1 MTLSKEYNLTNNE
14 KRVLLALV
22 KKDKVSPEE
31 LAANSGLS
39 IEAAMQ
45 SAFLLKEKL
54 TATYTL
60 TKEGE
65 LYAQVSLPERQII
78 NSLTAPLSLSELK
91 KKFPP
96 QMVGIALGWLRKKN
110 WAKIEGDKIIPSGK
124 ADKEDDEKV
133 LERLK
138 IEGADSESTI
148 EPSDLKNECGDEIPS
163 QIAKKAIEMGCT
175 NLKYIYKDGSYC
187 KGLPASS
194 LYGSPH
200 RFGKLESAEAHKV
213 ILGEGW
219 VLFASPSGGLIKRG
233 LVERTEKKT
242 RIITITE
249 AGKAL
254 AAAGLTIEEEIAQL
268 TPAIIKSGAWKT
280 GRIRPYNIHTPVKPV
295 YGAKIHPYQRLI
307 NEMRS
312 IFLEMGFTEIK
323 GDIVQSSF
331 WNFDALFQPQDHPAR
346 EMQDTFH
353 LATEC
358 DIPEEYITPVKDM
371 HERGAGVSRGWGGKW
386 REDIARKQ
394 VLRTHTT
401 AVTIKYLADHPD
413 PPVKAFCIDRA
424 YRREAIDPTHT
435 PEFEQLEGV
444 VMDKGVSFKNLLG
457 CLTEFYHRMG
467 FDEVRFRPGYFPY
480 TEPSVEPEVYI
491 ESRGKWVELGG
502 AGVFRKEV
510 TLPLGIKYPV
520 LAWGLGVSRVA
531 MLRLGLKDLRELYQS
546 DIDWLR
552 KSTVL

>member
-1 MTLSKEYNLTNNE
+1 MVPMKEYSLTNNE
-14 KRVLLALV
+14 KKVLIALSN
-22 KKDKVSPEE
+22 KEKFTPED
-31 LAANSGLS
+31 LTSASGLS

-45 SAFLLKEKL
+45 SAFLLAEKGL
-54 TATYTL
+54 CEVTEKVTTIYTL

-65 LYAQVSLPERQII
+65 TYAQISLPERQII
-78 NSLTAPLSLSELK
+78 NSIKAPLSLSELK

-110 WAKIEGDKIIPSGK
+110 WARIEGENIIPSGK
-124 ADKEDDEKV
+124 AEVGEDENILTK
-133 LERLK
+133 LK
-138 IEGADSESTI
+138 KGPLSE
-148 EPSDLKNECGDEIPS
+148 LGD
-163 QIAKKAIEMGCT
+163 AVR
-175 NLKYIYKDGSYC
+175 D
-187 KGLPASS
+187 
-194 LYGSPH
+194 
-200 RFGKLESAEAHKV
+200 
-213 ILGEGW
+213 
-219 VLFASPSGGLIKRG
+219 LIKRN
-233 LVERTEKKT
+233 LVEKTEKKT
-242 RIITITE
+242 RLIIIT
-249 AGKAL
+249 ADGKSL
-254 AAAGLTIEEEIAQL
+254 AASGLSIQEEIAQL
-268 TPAIIKSGAWKT
+268 TPTIITTGSWKNA
-280 GRIRPYNIHTPVKPV
+280 RIRPYNIHTPVKPV
-295 YGAKIHPYQRLI
+295 YGAKLHPYQRLI

-358 DIPEEYITPVKDM
+358 DIPEEYIAPVKEM
-371 HERGAGVSRGWGGKW
+371 HEKGAGISRGWGGKW
-386 REDIARKQ
+386 SENVARKQ

-401 AVTIKYLADHPD
+401 AVTIKYLTDHPD
-413 PPVKAFCIDRA
+413 QPVKAFCIDRA

>member
-1 MTLSKEYNLTNNE
+1 MSLIKEFNLTNNE
-14 KRVLLALV
+14 KRILQTLAR
-22 KKDKVSPEE
+22 KDKYSPEE
-31 LAANSGLS
+31 LAASSGLN

-45 SAFLLKEKL
+45 SAFLLAEKGICEIAEKS
-54 TATYTL
+54 TAIYSL
-60 TKEGE
+60 TKEGGQ
-65 LYAQVSLPERQII
+65 YAQNGLPERQII
-78 NSLTAPLSLSELK
+78 NSLNAPLPLSDLK

-96 QMVGIALGWLRKKN
+96 QMVGIALGWLRRKN
-110 WAKIEGDKIIPSGK
+110 WARIEGDMIIPAGK
-124 ADKEDDEKV
+124 AGTGEDEDI
-133 LERLK
+133 LSL
-138 IEGADSESTI
+138 
-148 EPSDLKNECGDEIPS
+148 LKNGPSSEIRE
-163 QIAKKAIEMGCT
+163 AVIE
-175 NLKYIYKDGSYC
+175 
-187 KGLPASS
+187 
-194 LYGSPH
+194 
-200 RFGKLESAEAHKV
+200 
-213 ILGEGW
+213 
-219 VLFASPSGGLIKRG
+219 LIKRN
-233 LVERTEKKT
+233 LVEKTEKKT
-242 RIITITE
+242 RNITITDK
-249 AGKAL
+249 GKAL
-254 AAAGLTIEEEIAQL
+254 ASAGLLIEEEIAQL
-268 TPAIIKSGAWKT
+268 TPTIIKSGAWKNAK
-280 GRIRPYNIHTPVKPV
+280 IRPYNIHTPVKPV
-295 YGAKIHPYQRLI
+295 YGAKLHPYQRLI

-353 LATEC
+353 LDTEC
-358 DIPEEYITPVKDM
+358 DLPEEYIAPVKKM
-371 HERGAGVSRGWGGKW
+371 HEKGAGISRGWGGTW
-386 REDIARKQ
+386 SEDIARKQ

-401 AVTIKYLADHPD
+401 AVTIKYLADHPE

-552 KSTVL
+552 KSTVI

>member
-1 MTLSKEYNLTNNE
+1 MTLTKNPNLTNNE
-14 KRVLLALV
+14 KRVLQALL
-22 KKDKVSPEE
+22 KKDTFSPED
-31 LAANSGLS
+31 LAHAAELS

-45 SAFLLKEKL
+45 SVFLLAEKGLCEIKETVTSIYK
-54 TATYTL
+54 L
-60 TKEGE
+60 TKEGKM
-65 LYAQVSLPERQII
+65 YAEVSLPERQII
-78 NSLTAPLSLSELK
+78 NSLTTPLSLSELK

-96 QMVGIALGWLRKKN
+96 QMVGIALGWLRKKK
-110 WAKIEGDKIIPSGK
+110 WARIEGDMIIPEGR
-124 ADKEDDEKV
+124 AEIEDDEIILSK
-133 LERLK
+133 
-138 IEGADSESTI
+138 
-148 EPSDLKNECGDEIPS
+148 LKNGPLSELVDS
-163 QIAKKAIEMGCT
+163 V
-175 NLKYIYKDGSYC
+175 KD
-187 KGLPASS
+187 
-194 LYGSPH
+194 
-200 RFGKLESAEAHKV
+200 
-213 ILGEGW
+213 
-219 VLFASPSGGLIKRG
+219 LIKRN
-233 LVERTEKKT
+233 LVEKTEKKT
-242 RIITITE
+242 RIITITSS
-249 AGKAL
+249 GKAL
-254 AAAGLTIEEEIAQL
+254 ASSGLVIEEEIVQL
-268 TPAIIKSGAWKT
+268 TPTIITSGTWKNA
-280 GRIRPYNIHTPVKPV
+280 RIRPYDIHTPIKPV
-295 YGAKIHPYQRLI
+295 YGAKIHPYRRLI
-307 NEMRS
+307 NEMRQ

-331 WNFDALFQPQDHPAR
+331 WNFDALFQPQEHPAR

-358 DIPEEYITPVKDM
+358 DLPQEYITPVKEM
-371 HERGAGVSRGWGGKW
+371 HEKGGGISRGWGGKW
-386 REDIARKQ
+386 SEDVARKQ

-413 PPVKAFCIDRA
+413 QPVKAFCIDRA

-510 TLPLGIKYPV
+510 TLPLGIKHPV

-552 KSTVL
+552 KSTVI

>member
-1 MTLSKEYNLTNNE
+1 MSIKEKDILITNNE
-14 KRVLLALV
+14 KRVLLALSR
-22 KKDKVSPEE
+22 KDKFSPDD
-31 LAANSGLS
+31 LAAASELS
-39 IEAAMQ
+39 IEASMQ
-45 SAFLLKEKL
+45 SAFMLAEKSLCEIKE
-54 TATYTL
+54 TVTTTYNL

-65 LYAQVSLPERQII
+65 QYAQISLPERQVM
-78 NSLTAPLSLSELK
+78 NSLKEPLSLSELK

-110 WAKIEGDKIIPSGK
+110 WVKIEGDRIIPVEK
-124 ADKEDDEKV
+124 AEVGEDENILTK
-133 LERLK
+133 LK
-138 IEGADSESTI
+138 KG
-148 EPSDLKNECGDEIPS
+148 PLSDIG
-163 QIAKKAIEMGCT
+163 
-175 NLKYIYKDGSYC
+175 
-187 KGLPASS
+187 
-194 LYGSPH
+194 
-200 RFGKLESAEAHKV
+200 EAV
-213 ILGEGW
+213 RD
-219 VLFASPSGGLIKRG
+219 LIKRN
-233 LVERTEKKT
+233 LVEKTEKKS
-242 RIITITE
+242 RIIIITS
-249 AGKAL
+249 AGKAI
-254 AAAGLTIEEEIAQL
+254 AAKGLTIEEEIVQL
-268 TPAIIKSGAWKT
+268 TPTIITSGSWKNA
-280 GRIRPYNIHTPVKPV
+280 RIRPYDIHTPIKPI

-307 NEMRS
+307 NEMRQ

-331 WNFDALFQPQDHPAR
+331 WNFDALFQPQEHPAR

-358 DIPEEYITPVKDM
+358 DLPEEYIKPVKEM
-371 HERGAGVSRGWGGKW
+371 HEKGGGISRGWGGKW
-386 REDIARKQ
+386 SEDVARKQ

-413 PPVKAFCIDRA
+413 TAVKAFCIDRA

-510 TLPLGIKYPV
+510 TLPLGIKQPV

-552 KSTVL
+552 KSTVV

>member
-1 MTLSKEYNLTNNE
+1 MATPALNNNE
-14 KRVLLALV
+14 KKVLQALAR
-22 KKDKVSPEE
+22 KGKISPDE
-31 LAANSGLS
+31 LAVASQLS
-39 IEAAMQ
+39 VEAAMQ
-45 SAFLLKEKL
+45 AAFLLAEKGLCEVTEKL
-54 TATYTL
+54 TDIFAL

-65 LYAQVSLPERQII
+65 EYANKGLPERQIV
-78 NSLTAPLSLSELK
+78 NSLKAPLSLSELK

-110 WAKIEGDKIIPSGK
+110 WARIEGENVIPSGK
-124 ADKEDDEKV
+124 AE
-133 LERLK
+133 
-138 IEGADSESTI
+138 
-148 EPSDLKNECGDEIPS
+148 
-163 QIAKKAIEMGCT
+163 
-175 NLKYIYKDGSYC
+175 
-187 KGLPASS
+187 
-194 LYGSPH
+194 
-200 RFGKLESAEAHKV
+200 
-213 ILGEGW
+213 LGEDENILAKLKQGP
-219 VLFASPSGGLIKRG
+219 LSEAEDAIRDLIKRN
-233 LVERTEKKT
+233 LVEKTERKT
-242 RIITITE
+242 RIISITE

-254 AAAGLTIEEEIAQL
+254 AASGLKIEEEISQL
-268 TPAIIKSGAWKT
+268 TPTIITSGAWKT
-280 GRIRPYNIHTPVKPV
+280 ARIRPYDIHTPVKPL

-307 NEMRS
+307 NEMRE

-353 LATEC
+353 LDTEC
-358 DIPEEYITPVKDM
+358 DLPSEYIKPVKEM
-371 HERGAGVSRGWGGKW
+371 HEKGGGISRGWGGRWSEKV
-386 REDIARKQ
+386 ARKQ

-401 AVTIKYLADHPD
+401 AITIKYLADHTQ

-444 VMDKGVSFKNLLG
+444 VMDKSVSFKNLLG

-502 AGVFRKEV
+502 AGMFRKEV
-510 TLPLGIKYPV
+510 TLPLGIKHPV

>member
-1 MTLSKEYNLTNNE
+1 MAPTKEYSLTNNE
-14 KRVLLALV
+14 KKVLLSLS
-22 KKDKVSPEE
+22 KKDKFTPED
-31 LAANSGLS
+31 LTSTSGLS

-45 SAFLLKEKL
+45 SAFLLAEKGL
-54 TATYTL
+54 CEVTEKVTTIYTL
-60 TKEGE
+60 TNEGE
-65 LYAQVSLPERQII
+65 TYAQLSLPERQII
-78 NSLTAPLSLSELK
+78 NSIKAPLSLSELK

-110 WAKIEGDKIIPSGK
+110 WARIEGENIIPSGK
-124 ADKEDDEKV
+124 ADVGEDENILTK
-133 LERLK
+133 LK
-138 IEGADSESTI
+138 KGPLSE
-148 EPSDLKNECGDEIPS
+148 
-163 QIAKKAIEMGCT
+163 
-175 NLKYIYKDGSYC
+175 
-187 KGLPASS
+187 
-194 LYGSPH
+194 
-200 RFGKLESAEAHKV
+200 
-213 ILGEGW
+213 LGEA
-219 VLFASPSGGLIKRG
+219 VRDLIKRN
-233 LVERTEKKT
+233 LVEKTEKKT
-242 RIITITE
+242 RLIIIT
-249 AGKAL
+249 ADGKAL
-254 AAAGLTIEEEIAQL
+254 AAAGFSIEEEIAQL
-268 TPAIIKSGAWKT
+268 TPTIITSGSWKT
-280 GRIRPYNIHTPVKPV
+280 ARIRPYNIHTPIKPV
-295 YGAKIHPYQRLI
+295 YGAKLHPYQRLI

-358 DIPEEYITPVKDM
+358 DLPEEYIAPVKEM
-371 HERGAGVSRGWGGKW
+371 HEKGAGISRGWGGKW
-386 REDIARKQ
+386 SEDVARKQ

-401 AVTIKYLADHPD
+401 AVTIKYLTDHPD

>member
-1 MTLSKEYNLTNNE
+1 MTLTTIPNLTNNE
-14 KRVLLALV
+14 KRILQALLT
-22 KKDKVSPEE
+22 KDKFSPED
-31 LAANSGLS
+31 LAQASEMS
-39 IEAAMQ
+39 IEASMQ
-45 SAFLLKEKL
+45 SAFLLAEKGL
-54 TATYTL
+54 CDIQETVTAIYKL

-65 LYAQVSLPERQII
+65 MYAQVSLPERQII
-78 NSLTAPLSLSELK
+78 NSITSPVSLSELK

-96 QMVGIALGWLRKKN
+96 QMVGIALGWLRKKK
-110 WAKIEGDKIIPSGK
+110 WAKIEGDMIIPEGK
-124 ADKEDDEKV
+124 AEVEEDESILSK
-133 LERLK
+133 LK
-138 IEGADSESTI
+138 TG
-148 EPSDLKNECGDEIPS
+148 PLSDLRD
-163 QIAKKAIEMGCT
+163 AV
-175 NLKYIYKDGSYC
+175 KD
-187 KGLPASS
+187 
-194 LYGSPH
+194 
-200 RFGKLESAEAHKV
+200 
-213 ILGEGW
+213 
-219 VLFASPSGGLIKRG
+219 LIKRN
-233 LVERTEKKT
+233 LVEKTEKKS
-242 RIITITE
+242 RIITIN
-249 AGKAL
+249 ASGKAL
-254 AAAGLTIEEEIAQL
+254 ASAGLVIEEEIAQL
-268 TPAIIKSGAWKT
+268 TPTIITSGSWKNA
-280 GRIRPYNIHTPVKPV
+280 RIRPYDIHTPIKPV
-295 YGAKIHPYQRLI
+295 YGAKLHPYQRLI
-307 NEMRS
+307 NEMRQ

-358 DIPEEYITPVKDM
+358 DLPEGYIKPVKEM
-371 HERGAGVSRGWGGKW
+371 HENGSGISRGWGGKW
-386 REDIARKQ
+386 SEDIARKQ

-413 PPVKAFCIDRA
+413 EPVKAFCIDRA

-444 VMDKGVSFKNLLG
+444 VMDKGVSFNHLLG

-552 KSTVL
+552 KSTVV

>member
-1 MTLSKEYNLTNNE
+1 MKEYSLTNNE
-14 KRVLLALV
+14 KKVLLALS
-22 KKDKVSPEE
+22 KKDKFTPED
-31 LAANSGLS
+31 LTSASGLS

-45 SAFLLKEKL
+45 SAFLLAEKGL
-54 TATYTL
+54 CEITEKVTAIYTL

-65 LYAQVSLPERQII
+65 TYAQLSLPERQII
-78 NSLTAPLSLSELK
+78 NSIKAPLSLSELK
-91 KKFPP
+91 QKFPP

-110 WAKIEGDKIIPSGK
+110 WARIEGENIIPSGK
-124 ADKEDDEKV
+124 AEVGEDENILTK
-133 LERLK
+133 LK
-138 IEGADSESTI
+138 KGPLS
-148 EPSDLKNECGDEIPS
+148 
-163 QIAKKAIEMGCT
+163 EMG
-175 NLKYIYKDGSYC
+175 D
-187 KGLPASS
+187 A
-194 LYGSPH
+194 
-200 RFGKLESAEAHKV
+200 
-213 ILGEGW
+213 
-219 VLFASPSGGLIKRG
+219 VLDLIKRN
-233 LVERTEKKT
+233 LVEKTEKKT
-242 RIITITE
+242 RIISITE
-249 AGKAL
+249 VGKPI

-268 TPAIIKSGAWKT
+268 TPTIITSGAWKT
-280 GRIRPYNIHTPVKPV
+280 ARIRPYNIHTPVKPV
-295 YGAKIHPYQRLI
+295 YGAKLHPYQRLI

-358 DIPEEYITPVKDM
+358 DLPAEYIAPVKEM
-371 HERGAGVSRGWGGKW
+371 HEKGGGISRGWGGKW
-386 REDIARKQ
+386 SEDIARKQ

-467 FDEVRFRPGYFPY
+467 FEEVRFRPGYFPY

-510 TLPLGIKYPV
+510 TLPLGIKHPV

>member
-1 MTLSKEYNLTNNE
+1 MSSIKEITLTNNE
-14 KRVLLALV
+14 KKVLLTL
-22 KKDKVSPEE
+22 SSLHEFTPEE
-31 LAANSGLS
+31 LASTSSLP

-45 SAFLLKEKL
+45 SAFMLADKGFSKISDVIADFCE
-54 TATYTL
+54 L
-60 TKEGE
+60 TKEGKE
-65 LYAQVSLPERQII
+65 YSEKGLPERQII
-78 NSLTAPLSLSELK
+78 NILEKNPEYSIKELEILLGSPYYIEYGLPWLLKKKWARIEKGKVVPIIFNPRIGDDERIINELKGDKRIGKELLGIDNSIQELK
-91 KKFPP
+91 KRDILEIKP
-96 QMVGIALGWLRKKN
+96 KK
-110 WAKIEGDKIIPSGK
+110 
-124 ADKEDDEKV
+124 
-133 LERLK
+133 
-138 IEGADSESTI
+138 
-148 EPSDLKNECGDEIPS
+148 
-163 QIAKKAIEMGCT
+163 
-175 NLKYIYKDGSYC
+175 
-187 KGLPASS
+187 
-194 LYGSPH
+194 
-200 RFGKLESAEAHKV
+200 
-213 ILGEGW
+213 
-219 VLFASPSGGLIKRG
+219 KR
-233 LVERTEKKT
+233 T
-242 RIITITE
+242 ITITE
-249 AGKAL
+249 EGYEFAKKGII
-254 AAAGLTIEEEIAQL
+254 IEEEIAQL
-268 TPAIIKSGAWKT
+268 TPTIITSGSWKT
-280 GRIRPYNIHTPVKPV
+280 ARIRPYNIHTPVKPV

-307 NEMRS
+307 NEMRQ

-323 GDIVQSSF
+323 GDVVQSSF

-358 DIPEEYITPVKDM
+358 DLPEEYIAPVKAM
-371 HERGAGVSRGWGGKW
+371 HEKGGGISRGWGGRW
-386 REDIARKQ
+386 SEDVARKQ

-467 FDEVRFRPGYFPY
+467 FEEVRFRPGYFPY

-502 AGVFRKEV
+502 AGIFRKEV
-510 TLPLGIKYPV
+510 TLPLGIRYPV

-552 KSTVL
+552 KSAVL

>member
-1 MTLSKEYNLTNNE
+1 MNSSKEITLTNNE
-14 KRVLLALV
+14 KKVLLTLN
-22 KKDKVSPEE
+22 KKLKFTPEE
-31 LAANSGLS
+31 LSTDSSLS

-45 SAFLLKEKL
+45 SAFLLAEKGLCEIKETI
-54 TATYTL
+54 TAIYTL

-65 LYAQVSLPERQII
+65 TYAQLSLPERQII
-78 NSLTAPLSLSELK
+78 NAIKSPISLEELK

-124 ADKEDDEKV
+124 AEPGEDENILAK
-133 LERLK
+133 LK
-138 IEGADSESTI
+138 KGPLSE
-148 EPSDLKNECGDEIPS
+148 
-163 QIAKKAIEMGCT
+163 
-175 NLKYIYKDGSYC
+175 
-187 KGLPASS
+187 
-194 LYGSPH
+194 
-200 RFGKLESAEAHKV
+200 
-213 ILGEGW
+213 LGEA
-219 VLFASPSGGLIKRG
+219 VRDLTKRN
-233 LVERTEKKT
+233 LVEKTEKKT
-242 RIITITE
+242 RIITITDT
-249 AGKAL
+249 GKTL
-254 AAAGLTIEEEIAQL
+254 ASGGLTIEEEISQL
-268 TPAIIKSGAWKT
+268 TPTIITSGTWKDA
-280 GRIRPYNIHTPVKPV
+280 RIRPYNVHTQVKPI

-307 NEMRS
+307 NEMRQ

-353 LATEC
+353 LSTEC
-358 DIPEEYITPVKDM
+358 DLPDEYIAPVKEM
-371 HERGAGVSRGWGGKW
+371 HEKGGGISRGWGGTW
-386 REDIARKQ
+386 SEDVARKQ

-401 AVTIKYLADHPD
+401 AITIQYLADHPD

-502 AGVFRKEV
+502 AGIFRKEV
-510 TLPLGIKYPV
+510 TLPMGIKHPV

-552 KSTVL
+552 RSTVF

>member
-1 MTLSKEYNLTNNE
+1 MSSIKEITLTNNE
-14 KRVLLALV
+14 KKVLLTLFN
-22 KKDKVSPEE
+22 KPKFTPEE
-31 LAANSGLS
+31 LASTSSLP

-45 SAFLLKEKL
+45 SAFLLAEKGLCEVKE
-54 TATYTL
+54 TVTTIYNL

-65 LYAQVSLPERQII
+65 TYAQISLPERQII
-78 NSLTAPLSLSELK
+78 SSLTGPLSLDDLK

-110 WAKIEGDKIIPSGK
+110 WARIEGDKIIPSGK
-124 ADKEDDEKV
+124 AETGEDENILEK
-133 LERLK
+133 LRKGPL
-138 IEGADSESTI
+138 SEPG
-148 EPSDLKNECGDEIPS
+148 E
-163 QIAKKAIEMGCT
+163 AV
-175 NLKYIYKDGSYC
+175 KD
-187 KGLPASS
+187 
-194 LYGSPH
+194 
-200 RFGKLESAEAHKV
+200 
-213 ILGEGW
+213 
-219 VLFASPSGGLIKRG
+219 LIKRN
-233 LVERTEKKT
+233 LIEKTEKKT
-242 RIITITE
+242 RIISITGS
-249 AGKAL
+249 GKAL
-254 AAAGLTIEEEIAQL
+254 EASGLKIEEEIAQL
-268 TPAIIKSGAWKT
+268 TPTIITSGSWKT
-280 GRIRPYNIHTPVKPV
+280 ARMRPYNIHTPVKPV

-307 NEMRS
+307 NEMRQ

-323 GDIVQSSF
+323 GDVVQSSF

-358 DIPEEYITPVKDM
+358 DLPGKYVAQVKEM
-371 HERGAGVSRGWGGKW
+371 HETGGGVSRGWGGKW
-386 REDIARKQ
+386 SEEVSRKQ

-401 AVTIKYLADHPD
+401 AVTIKYLTDHPD

-467 FDEVRFRPGYFPY
+467 FEEVRFRPGYFPY

-502 AGVFRKEV
+502 AGIFRKEV

>member
-1 MTLSKEYNLTNNE
+1 MAPFKEFNLTNNE
-14 KRVLLALV
+14 KKVLLSLS
-22 KKDKVSPEE
+22 KKDKFTPEY
-31 LAANSGLS
+31 LTSASGLS

-45 SAFLLKEKL
+45 SAFLLAEKGL
-54 TATYTL
+54 SEVTEKVTTIYTL

-65 LYAQVSLPERQII
+65 TYAQLSLPERQII
-78 NSLTAPLSLSELK
+78 NSIKAPLSLSELK

-110 WAKIEGDKIIPSGK
+110 WARIEGENIIPSGK
-124 ADKEDDEKV
+124 AEVGEDENILTK
-133 LERLK
+133 LK
-138 IEGADSESTI
+138 KGPLSE
-148 EPSDLKNECGDEIPS
+148 LGD
-163 QIAKKAIEMGCT
+163 AVR
-175 NLKYIYKDGSYC
+175 D
-187 KGLPASS
+187 
-194 LYGSPH
+194 
-200 RFGKLESAEAHKV
+200 
-213 ILGEGW
+213 
-219 VLFASPSGGLIKRG
+219 LIKRN
-233 LVERTEKKT
+233 LVEKTEKKT
-242 RIITITE
+242 RVIIITTE
-249 AGKAL
+249 GKNL
-254 AAAGLTIEEEIAQL
+254 AAAGLSIEEEIAQL
-268 TPAIIKSGAWKT
+268 TPTIIASGAWKT
-280 GRIRPYNIHTPVKPV
+280 AKIRPYNIHTPVKPV
-295 YGAKIHPYQRLI
+295 YGAKLHPYQRLI

-358 DIPEEYITPVKDM
+358 DLPAEYIAPVKEM
-371 HERGAGVSRGWGGKW
+371 HEKGAGISRGWGGKW
-386 REDIARKQ
+386 SEDVARKQ

-401 AVTIKYLADHPD
+401 AVTIKYLTDHPD

>member
-1 MTLSKEYNLTNNE
+1 MTLTKDINLTNNE
-14 KRVLLALV
+14 KRVLLALS
-22 KKDKVSPEE
+22 KKNKFSPED
-31 LAANSGLS
+31 LAQSSGLN
-39 IEAAMQ
+39 IEACMQ
-45 SAFLLKEKL
+45 SAFMLAEKNLCEIKE
-54 TATYTL
+54 TVTTIYTL

-65 LYAQVSLPERQII
+65 QYAQISLPERQII
-78 NSLTAPLSLSELK
+78 NSLKAPISLSELK

-110 WAKIEGDKIIPSGK
+110 WAKIEGDKIVPS
-124 ADKEDDEKV
+124 KEAVVGEDENILTK
-133 LERLK
+133 LK
-138 IEGADSESTI
+138 KG
-148 EPSDLKNECGDEIPS
+148 PLSDIG
-163 QIAKKAIEMGCT
+163 
-175 NLKYIYKDGSYC
+175 
-187 KGLPASS
+187 
-194 LYGSPH
+194 
-200 RFGKLESAEAHKV
+200 EAV
-213 ILGEGW
+213 RD
-219 VLFASPSGGLIKRG
+219 LIKRN
-233 LVERTEKKT
+233 LVEKTEKKS
-242 RIITITE
+242 RIITIT
-249 AGKAL
+249 ADGKTIAEK
-254 AAAGLTIEEEIAQL
+254 GLTIEEEIAQL
-268 TPAIIKSGAWKT
+268 TATIITSGSWKNA
-280 GRIRPYNIHTPVKPV
+280 RIRPYDISTPIKPV
-295 YGAKIHPYQRLI
+295 YGAKLHPYQRMI
-307 NEMRS
+307 NEMRQ

-331 WNFDALFQPQDHPAR
+331 WNFDALFQPQEHPAR

-358 DIPEEYITPVKDM
+358 DLPEEYIEPVKEM
-371 HERGAGVSRGWGGKW
+371 HEKGGGISRGWGGKW
-386 REDIARKQ
+386 SEDVARKQ

-401 AVTIKYLADHPD
+401 AVTIKYLTDHPD

-510 TLPLGIKYPV
+510 TLPLGIKHPV

-552 KSTVL
+552 KSTVIQ

>member
-1 MTLSKEYNLTNNE
+1 MTFSKEITLISNE
-14 KRVLLALV
+14 KKVLIALSN
-22 KKDKVSPEE
+22 KPKFTPLE
-31 LAANSGLS
+31 LASDSSLS

-45 SAFLLKEKL
+45 SAFLLAEKGLCEIKETI
-54 TATYTL
+54 TAIYNL

-65 LYAQVSLPERQII
+65 TYAQISLPERQII
-78 NSLTAPLSLSELK
+78 SSITAPLSLDELK

-110 WAKIEGDKIIPSGK
+110 WARIEGDKIIPSGK
-124 ADKEDDEKV
+124 A
-133 LERLK
+133 
-138 IEGADSESTI
+138 
-148 EPSDLKNECGDEIPS
+148 
-163 QIAKKAIEMGCT
+163 EMGEDE
-175 NLKYIYKDGSYC
+175 NIL
-187 KGLPASS
+187 
-194 LYGSPH
+194 
-200 RFGKLESAEAHKV
+200 GKLKKGPISE
-213 ILGEGW
+213 LGDS
-219 VLFASPSGGLIKRG
+219 VRDLIKRN
-233 LVERTEKKT
+233 LVEKTEKKT

-249 AGKAL
+249 TGKIL
-254 AAAGLTIEEEIAQL
+254 AASGLTIEEEIAQL
-268 TPAIIKSGAWKT
+268 TPTIITSGSWKT
-280 GRIRPYNIHTPVKPV
+280 AQIRPYNIHTSVKSI

-307 NEMRS
+307 NEMRQ

-331 WNFDALFQPQDHPAR
+331 WNFDSLFQPQDHPAR

-358 DIPEEYITPVKDM
+358 DLPEEYIANVKEM
-371 HERGAGVSRGWGGKW
+371 HEKGGGISRGWGGRW
-386 REDIARKQ
+386 REDVARKQ

-401 AVTIKYLADHPD
+401 AITIKYLAEHPD
-413 PPVKAFCIDRA
+413 TPVKAFCIDRA

-457 CLTEFYHRMG
+457 CLTEFYNRMG

-502 AGVFRKEV
+502 AGIFRKEV

>member
-1 MTLSKEYNLTNNE
+1 MAIMKDLNLTNNE
-14 KRVLLALV
+14 KRILLALSR
-22 KKDKVSPEE
+22 KDRFSPED
-31 LAANSGLS
+31 LAAASELI
-39 IEAAMQ
+39 IEASMQ
-45 SAFLLKEKL
+45 SAFMLAEKSLCEIKE
-54 TATYTL
+54 TVTTTYNL

-65 LYAQVSLPERQII
+65 QYAQISLPERQVM
-78 NSLTAPLSLSELK
+78 NSLKAPLSLSELK
-91 KKFPP
+91 QKFPP

-110 WAKIEGDKIIPSGK
+110 WVKIEGDRIIPVEK
-124 ADKEDDEKV
+124 AEVGEDENILTK
-133 LERLK
+133 LK
-138 IEGADSESTI
+138 KGPLSEI
-148 EPSDLKNECGDEIPS
+148 GE
-163 QIAKKAIEMGCT
+163 AV
-175 NLKYIYKDGSYC
+175 KD
-187 KGLPASS
+187 
-194 LYGSPH
+194 
-200 RFGKLESAEAHKV
+200 
-213 ILGEGW
+213 
-219 VLFASPSGGLIKRG
+219 LIKRN
-233 LVERTEKKT
+233 LVEKTEKKS
-242 RIITITE
+242 RIIIITSD
-249 AGKAL
+249 GKGL
-254 AAAGLTIEEEIAQL
+254 AEKGLTIEEEIVQL
-268 TPAIIKSGAWKT
+268 TPTIITSGSWKNA
-280 GRIRPYNIHTPVKPV
+280 RIRPYDTHTPIKPV
-295 YGAKIHPYQRLI
+295 YGAKLHPYQRLI
-307 NEMRS
+307 NEMRQ

-331 WNFDALFQPQDHPAR
+331 WNFDALFQPQEHPAR

-358 DIPEEYITPVKDM
+358 DLPEEYIKPVKEM
-371 HERGAGVSRGWGGKW
+371 HETGGGISRGWGGKW
-386 REDIARKQ
+386 SEDVARKQ

-413 PPVKAFCIDRA
+413 TAVKAFCIDRA

-510 TLPLGIKYPV
+510 TLPLGIKQPV

-552 KSTVL
+552 KSTVV